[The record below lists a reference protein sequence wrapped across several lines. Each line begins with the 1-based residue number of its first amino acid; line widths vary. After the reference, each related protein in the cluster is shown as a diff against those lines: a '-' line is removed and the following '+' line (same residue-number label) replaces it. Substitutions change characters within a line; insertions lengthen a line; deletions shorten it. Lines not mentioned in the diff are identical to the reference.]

1 MVPLVAPS
9 DDAQLT
15 TTSPTTELRP
25 AGPLGPLPAET
36 PSSPSLLVRLGGRQR
51 VLGLQRR
58 RFWRELAFAGA
69 MLSADALT
77 VAVVFVVLAMF
88 PLHVSAAHFEF
99 VNGLIPVA
107 PPALLRRVTSLIF
120 CLAATRSY
128 SASDMG
134 SQSGRIVLAIM
145 LGIVLPR
152 WPELWTTFILGRA
165 LLLGGVVV
173 ALTVALVAQR
183 RGMSVALQ
191 SYDPRRLDQERTLLV
206 GIHHQLQTFL
216 AEHTDHTLHPP
227 AVYELEPS
235 WPGDQQEGWHQLY
248 EEVHRSHADAII
260 LVGPLTDEAL
270 QNVLIA
276 GSSAGCR
283 VFGLRRRPL
292 REMKNPT
299 LIQRGE
305 GPISLLSS
313 PALLGWQLVA
323 KRTLDLSGAVFG
335 LLIFSPVLA
344 ACAVVVKLS
353 SPGPILF
360 RQRRVGLGG
369 ETFEMLKLRTMVRD
383 ADARAAEVHK
393 SNVYA
398 DLKLFKLAGD
408 PRITKAGR
416 FLRKSSLDELPQ
428 LWNVLRGEMSLVGPR
443 PPLPREVAQY
453 KTRHYVR
460 FEVAPGITG
469 PWQVSG
475 RNEITDFE
483 TVVELE
489 QMYIAGWTVWRDLAL
504 LLRTVPAVLSMRGA
518 L

>member
-1 MVPLVAPS
+1 MTTPE
-9 DDAQLT
+9 
-15 TTSPTTELRP
+15 TTSEFRP
-25 AGPLGPLPAET
+25 GRTLGPLPAET
-36 PSSPSLLVRLGGRQR
+36 PSSPSMLVRLEGRQR
-51 VLGLQRR
+51 VLALQRR

-77 VAVVFVVLAMF
+77 VAVVFALLAMV
-88 PLHVSAAHFEF
+88 PLHVSAAHLEF
-99 VNGLIPVA
+99 VSGLIPTA
-107 PPALLRRVTSLIF
+107 PPALLRRITSLIF

-134 SQSGRIVLAIM
+134 SQSGRILLAIV
-145 LGIVLPR
+145 LGLVLPR

-165 LLLGGVVV
+165 LLLGGVVFALGV
-173 ALTVALVAQR
+173 ALTAQR
-183 RGMSVALQ
+183 RGMSVALA

-206 GIHHQLQTFL
+206 GIHQQIQTFL
-216 AEHTDHTLHPP
+216 AEHTDHTMNPP

-235 WPGDQQEGWHQLY
+235 WPGDQQEGWHTLY

-270 QNVLIA
+270 QSVLIA

-292 REMKNPT
+292 REMNNPT
-299 LIQRGE
+299 LIKRGE

-323 KRTLDLSGAVFG
+323 KRSLDLTGATLG
-335 LLIFSPVLA
+335 LALFAPVLA
-344 ACAVVVKLS
+344 VCAIAVKLS
-353 SPGPILF
+353 SPGPVLF

-383 ADARAAEVHK
+383 ADARRDEVMK
-393 SNVYA
+393 TNMYG
-398 DLKLFKLAGD
+398 DPRLFKAAGD
-408 PRITKAGR
+408 PRITRAGR

-475 RNEITDFE
+475 RNEITSFE
-483 TVVELE
+483 TVVDLE
-489 QMYIAGWTVWRDLAL
+489 QRYIAGWTVWRDIAL

>member
-1 MVPLVAPS
+1 
-9 DDAQLT
+9 
-15 TTSPTTELRP
+15 
-25 AGPLGPLPAET
+25 
-36 PSSPSLLVRLGGRQR
+36 

-77 VAVVFVVLAMF
+77 VAVVFAMLAQL
-88 PLHVSAAHFEF
+88 PLHISAAHGEF
-99 VNGLIPVA
+99 VRGLLPDT
-107 PPALLRRVTSLIF
+107 PPSLFRRITSLLF
-120 CLAATRSY
+120 CLAATRAY
-128 SASDMG
+128 SSSETG
-134 SQSGRIVLAIM
+134 RQSSRIVLAIV
-145 LGIVLPR
+145 LGLVLPR
-152 WPELWTTFILGRA
+152 WPELWSTFILGRA
-165 LLLGGVVV
+165 LLLAGVVV
-173 ALTVALVAQR
+173 VLAVALLAQR
-183 RGMSVALQ
+183 LAMAGAFQ
-191 SYDPRRLDQERTLLV
+191 SYDPRRLDQGRTLLV
-206 GIHHQLQTFL
+206 GIHQQLQTFL
-216 AEHTDHTLHPP
+216 AEHIDPTLDLP

-235 WPGDQQEGWHQLY
+235 WPGDQQEGWHKLY
-248 EEVHRSHADAII
+248 EEVHRSKSDAII
-260 LVGPLTDEAL
+260 LVGPLSDEAL
-270 QNVLIA
+270 QNVLVA

-292 REMKNPT
+292 REMNNPT

-323 KRTLDLSGAVFG
+323 KRTLDVTGAVVG
-335 LLIFSPVLA
+335 LVLFAPVLA
-344 ACAVVVKLS
+344 VCALAVKLS

-383 ADARAAEVHK
+383 ADARAAEV
-393 SNVYA
+393 SSANMYG
-398 DLKLFKLAGD
+398 DPRLFKAAGD
-408 PRITKAGR
+408 PRITSAGR
-416 FLRKSSLDELPQ
+416 FLRRSSLDELPQ

-453 KTRHYVR
+453 KTRHYLR

-475 RNEITDFE
+475 RNQITEFE
-483 TVVELE
+483 TVIALE
-489 QMYIAGWTVWRDLAL
+489 QRYIAGWTVWRDLAL

>member
-1 MVPLVAPS
+1 MTRTP
-9 DDAQLT
+9 
-15 TTSPTTELRP
+15 
-25 AGPLGPLPAET
+25 PLGVASAGGVPGISGGGRDPKQT
-36 PSSPSLLVRLGGRQR
+36 PSAPSLLVRLEGRQR
-51 VLGLQRR
+51 VLALQRR

-69 MLSADALT
+69 MLTADALT
-77 VAVVFVVLAMF
+77 VAVVFVLLAQL
-88 PLHVSAAHFEF
+88 PIHYGAAHTEF
-99 VNGLIPVA
+99 VRGLL
-107 PPALLRRVTSLIF
+107 PATPDGLLRRITSLIF

-128 SASDMG
+128 SSSDMG
-134 SQSGRIVLAIM
+134 SQSGRIALAIL

-152 WPELWTTFILGRA
+152 WPELWTTFILSRA
-165 LLLGGVVV
+165 LLLSFVVV
-173 ALTVALVAQR
+173 ALGIALVAQR
-183 RGMSVALQ
+183 RGMAVALQ

-206 GIHHQLQTFL
+206 GIHQQLQTFL
-216 AEHTDHTLHPP
+216 AEHVDTTVDPP

-248 EEVHRSHADAII
+248 EEVHRSRADAII

-292 REMKNPT
+292 REMNNPT
-299 LIQRGE
+299 LIRRGE

-323 KRTLDLSGAVFG
+323 KRTLDLTGAAVGLIVFAP
-335 LLIFSPVLA
+335 LLALCALA
-344 ACAVVVKLS
+344 VKLS

-383 ADARAAEVHK
+383 ADARAVEMQAT
-393 SNVYA
+393 NVYG
-398 DLKLFKLAGD
+398 DPKLFKAAGD
-408 PRITKAGR
+408 PRITRPGR
-416 FLRKSSLDELPQ
+416 FLRRSSMDELPQ

-489 QMYIAGWTVWRDLAL
+489 QSYIAGWTVWRDLAL